1 MENTSAGLIHQEK
14 IRLLGFFIIM
24 SVITLIVVGTIASR
38 TSIDYSEGAL
48 QDDYGWDDEESGDYG
63 DLEESDYYED

>member
-1 MENTSAGLIHQEK
+1 
-14 IRLLGFFIIM
+14 M

-48 QDDYGWDDEESGDYG
+48 QDDYGWDDEESEDYG